1 MLDLLIIIIIIII
14 IIFRVGIEYRIYS
27 IDRERRGGG
36 KGGKSCPKYDKVR
49 IGGDFC
55 KKFIKSGAGFVT
67 FVTCLIL
74 MTMKTLVE
82 NENQKE

>member
-1 MLDLLIIIIIIII
+1 L
-14 IIFRVGIEYRIYS
+14 
-27 IDRERRGGG
+27 
-36 KGGKSCPKYDKVR
+36 
-49 IGGDFC
+49 

-82 NENQKE
+82 NENQKEKQNESKKAFMLLNQKLDSENVGESKCI